1 MAPYRFMLAAA
12 LGGAYLLS
20 SGRIPQ
26 WPAPGFL
33 TAFAVIWG
41 AEVLAWAVWVVILY
55 PKLFSPLRGLPEPS
69 GNSWFMGQ
77 WKSIV
82 ALPTGGPMMKWYVCT
97 CSPP

>member
-1 MAPYRFMLAAA
+1 MLPFRLITAIS

-20 SGRIPQ
+20 SGRLPQ

-33 TAFAVIWG
+33 AAFMALWG
-41 AEVLAWAVWVVILY
+41 AQALVCFTWAIILY

-77 WKSIV
+77 FRKITR
-82 ALPTGGPMMKWYVCT
+82 LPTGAPMMEWYAF
-97 CSPP
+97 PLRRP